1 MTYTKKDWVT
11 GELINEDDLDAL
23 ENAMEDIHVRGDA
36 HMADTDL
43 HLSANERLSMDASK
57 DKLDN
62 IEAFADVTDADNVA
76 SAGALMADGT
86 VIATSDLDMGNNAI
100 GGLTGM
106 SGNTLVIAAL
116 SGAITLTPYPG
127 YNIES
132 NGAIDLNTHKIL
144 GVVDPTSPQ
153 DAATKN
159 YVDFGRW
166 VSVPVSA
173 SASGTAG
180 QEAYDTNYH
189 YICVATD
196 TWKRAPLSTW

>member
-116 SGAITLTPYPG
+116 SGAITLTPIPR
-127 YNIES
+127 IQ
-132 NGAIDLNTHKIL
+132 H
-144 GVVDPTSPQ
+144 
-153 DAATKN
+153 
-159 YVDFGRW
+159 
-166 VSVPVSA
+166 
-173 SASGTAG
+173 
-180 QEAYDTNYH
+180 
-189 YICVATD
+189 
-196 TWKRAPLSTW
+196 